1 MGKDPAAHLSLIVPR
16 NHWHHGHLQC
26 AESELRILFSADH
39 WHGSADKTQILEL
52 CTNVAAKEGRHGPA
66 EVMAFFVEQCMKNM
80 HIVLAFS
87 PIGENFRRRVRMFPS
102 LVNCC
107 TIDWFHEW
115 PDAALQS
122 VANHFLGKTG
132 MPDEVLKGVVNICV
146 AMQKSVFVL
155 AERFQKEVQRYY
167 YVTPTS
173 YLELINAFKGL
184 LSIKQD
190 EVSKIK
196 SRYDVGLDKIMSTEE
211 QVTTMQAE
219 LEELKP
225 TLKKTAEDTASG
237 PSGVPLPTVRHWWQ
251 HFGSHPCI
259 LTLPNQ
265 SNTDS
270 SEKIL
275 ACLQRSGHHSIWI
288 VVIFGI
294 HSMCEV
300 ALTFAVQESGVV
312 KSGRYDL
319 MR

>member
-1 MGKDPAAHLSLIVPR
+1 VCFLLPDTQIANENFVEEVSGLLNTGEVP
-16 NHWHHGHLQC
+16 NLFN
-26 AESELRILFSADH
+26 AE
-39 WHGSADKTQILEL
+39 DKTQILEL
-52 CTNVAAKEGRHGPA
+52 CTNLAAKEGRHGPA
-66 EVMAFFVEQCMKNM
+66 EVMAFFIEQCMKNM

-132 MPDEVLKGVVNICV
+132 MPDDVLKGVVNVCV
-146 AMQKSVFVL
+146 AMQKSVFTL

-184 LSIKQD
+184 LANKQD

-225 TLKKTAEDTASG
+225 TLKKTAEE
-237 PSGVPLPTVRHWWQ
+237 TVRPRSFRSLAG
-251 HFGSHPCI
+251 FGH
-259 LTLPNQ
+259 
-265 SNTDS
+265 
-270 SEKIL
+270 
-275 ACLQRSGHHSIWI
+275 
-288 VVIFGI
+288 
-294 HSMCEV
+294 
-300 ALTFAVQESGVV
+300 
-312 KSGRYDL
+312 
-319 MR
+319 